1 MDCPSNPSHLTSE
14 IKCCFLVVTQ
24 TVINLFIDSRGLV
37 LEITVSDELNV
48 CTSGCLSHKLKH
60 NFSQTK
66 PFRFSL
72 LRTWCL
78 RQASCDE
85 IME

>member
-1 MDCPSNPSHLTSE
+1 MDCPSNPSHLSSE

-66 PFRFSL
+66 PLGFL
-72 LRTWCL
+72 C
-78 RQASCDE
+78 
-85 IME
+85 

>member
-1 MDCPSNPSHLTSE
+1 MDFPSHPSHLFSE

-37 LEITVSDELNV
+37 LEITASDQLNV
-48 CTSGCLSHKLKH
+48 CTSGCLSHKLKSK
-60 NFSQTK
+60 FSQAK

-78 RQASCDE
+78 WQASCDE